1 MKSSAFL
8 FIALAMSASAFS
20 QTSAP
25 AAPTLTAG
33 AQIKG
38 LRLDWD
44 TVPGATWY
52 QLEFRAHQTGAFVQQ
67 GDDFPA
73 TATSTHF
80 SFPLHL
86 FDWTYARYR
95 LAACNSA
102 GCSRSAEVSVSN
114 LRRDAVGYFKASQS
128 KENAYLGREVALSSN
143 GYNLVATAPGEVTIN
158 GFTTDGGAVYVWQR
172 RSNGTWFQRARLQA
186 LDHEVSEIGE
196 QFTEVQLTVATSGT
210 GNTVAVGMPQHTH
223 EPDDGYSGEVDIF
236 RFTNGAWS
244 RTRLPH
250 GPAAYTGQ
258 SVALSEDGYTLMVGT
273 NGHNGGIQVFRN
285 SNGAWR
291 YLRTWSRPV
300 SGFTEDCTF
309 TRLSRDFSTV
319 ADICTE
325 PASATRP
332 AREYVRVFSGTT
344 WSVRTDIDLN
354 FPASGPFPPPGTHYG
369 HSALALDRTGESV
382 AVQFGQPF
390 FVNASPVGE
399 VRVFKRAGASYAY
412 VTTMTF
418 GSWHGEF
425 QELFGDAIAFSGDG
439 RTLAIGDIVDNG
451 MGLGPR
457 AAPLIGGELPTGAAY
472 IYRLTDQWRLAN
484 MVKPNISSL
493 TTFFGK
499 ALVLSETG
507 KTLVIA
513 ADNEDSAANGI
524 GGNWANTDRPNSG
537 ALFMY

>member
-1 MKSSAFL
+1 
-8 FIALAMSASAFS
+8 MSVSAFS

-33 AQIKG
+33 AEFKG

-52 QLEFRAHQTGAFVQQ
+52 QLEYRAHQTGAFVQP

-86 FDWTYARYR
+86 YDWTYARYR
-95 LAACNSA
+95 LAACNFA
-102 GCSRSAEVSVSN
+102 GCSRSTEVSVSD

-128 KENAYLGREVALSSN
+128 KEHALLGREVDLSSN
-143 GYNLVATAPGEVTIN
+143 GYNLVATAPGEVTID
-158 GFTTDGGAVYVWQR
+158 GSTTDGGAVYLWQR

-186 LDHEVSEIGE
+186 LDHEVSDIGI
-196 QFTEVQLTVATSGT
+196 QITEARLTVATSGT
-210 GNTVAVGMPQHTH
+210 GNTVAVGMPSYHR
-223 EPDDGYSGEVDIF
+223 EPDNGSEGEVDIF
-236 RFTNGAWS
+236 RFTGGAWT

-250 GPAAYTGQ
+250 GPSAHTGQ

-273 NGHNGGIQVFRN
+273 NGHNGGFEVFRN
-285 SNGAWR
+285 SSGVWR

-300 SGFTEDCTF
+300 SGFTENCTF

-325 PASATRP
+325 PVSATRP
-332 AREYVRVFSGTT
+332 AREYVRVFSGTN

-354 FPASGPFPPPGTHYG
+354 FPATGPFPPPGTHYD
-369 HSALALDRTGESV
+369 HSALALDRTGDTV

-399 VRVFKRAGASYAY
+399 VQVFKRAGASYAY
-412 VTTMTF
+412 VTTMAP
-418 GSWHGEF
+418 GWWHGDF
-425 QELFGDAIAFSGDG
+425 QEYFGNAIAFSGDG
-439 RTLAIGDIVDNG
+439 RTLAIGDITDSG
-451 MGLGPR
+451 MGSGPT
-457 AAPLIGGELPTGAAY
+457 APPLDGEANPSGAAY
-472 IYRLTDQWRLAN
+472 VYRLTDRWRLMN
-484 MVKPNISSL
+484 VVKPNVSRL
-493 TTFFGK
+493 TTLFGK

-513 ADNEDSAANGI
+513 ADDEDSAANGL
-524 GGNWANTDRPNSG
+524 GGDWANTDRTDSG